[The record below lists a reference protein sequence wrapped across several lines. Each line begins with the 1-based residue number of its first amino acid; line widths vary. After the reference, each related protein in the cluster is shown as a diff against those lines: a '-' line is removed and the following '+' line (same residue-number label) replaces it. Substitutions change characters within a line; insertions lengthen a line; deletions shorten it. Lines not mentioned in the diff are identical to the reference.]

1 MTMLHDPKVEHIITC
16 SADNYYLS
24 QIIYFDL

>member
-1 MTMLHDPKVEHIITC
+1 MTMLHDPKIGHIITC
-16 SADNYYLS
+16 NADNYYLS

>member
-1 MTMLHDPKVEHIITC
+1 MTMLHDPKVEHIITND
-16 SADNYYLS
+16 ADNYYLS

>member
-1 MTMLHDPKVEHIITC
+1 MTMLNNPKIGHIITID
-16 SADNYYLS
+16 ADNYYLS

>member
-1 MTMLHDPKVEHIITC
+1 MTMLHDPRIKHIITC
-16 SADNYYLS
+16 NADNYYLS

>member
-1 MTMLHDPKVEHIITC
+1 MTMLHDPKVEHIIMC
-16 SADNYYLS
+16 NADNYYLS

>member
-1 MTMLHDPKVEHIITC
+1 MLHDPKVEHIITNV
-16 SADNYYLS
+16 ADNYYLS